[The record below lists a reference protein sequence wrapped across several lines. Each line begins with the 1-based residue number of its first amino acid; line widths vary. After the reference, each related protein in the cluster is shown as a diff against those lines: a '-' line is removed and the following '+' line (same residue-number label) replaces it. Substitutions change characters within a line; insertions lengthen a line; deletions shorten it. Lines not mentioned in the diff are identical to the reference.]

1 MMTQSNRTE
10 HDAKIQELKERF
22 ERDGYAV
29 LIEPRGLDLPFDL
42 GNYVPDLV
50 ARKPDGGLIVEVK
63 TANARTSIERYQS
76 LAHTV
81 QQHAGWRFVLVTV
94 DDLNVPASL
103 QETVS
108 WGELEAKL
116 GTIRLLIDNG
126 NAEPA
131 ILYLWS
137 VFEAAMRKLA
147 ITVAMP
153 IERLPATKLMNQLY
167 TVGYIAI
174 DDFKTAKKFL
184 TMRNGITHG
193 FGTPPDVPVLESFLR
208 AVTGLIREWK
218 NECADKKTL
227 DD

>member
-1 MMTQSNRTE
+1 MTTQSNHSAHE
-10 HDAKIQELKERF
+10 AKIQELKERF

-29 LIEPRGLDLPFDL
+29 LIEPRRQDIPFDL

-50 ARKPDGGLIVEVK
+50 ARKRDGGLIVEVK
-63 TANARTSIERYQS
+63 TVNARTSIERYQS

-81 QQHAGWRFVLVTV
+81 QQHDGWRFVLVTV
-94 DDLNVPASL
+94 DDLNVPVSL
-103 QETVS
+103 QETVG

-147 ITVAMP
+147 ITTAMP

-167 TVGYIAI
+167 TAGYIAV
-174 DDFKTAKKFL
+174 DDFQIAKKFL

-193 FGTPPDVPVLESFLR
+193 FGTPPDVPLAESFLR
-208 AVTGLIREWK
+208 AVAGLIREWTK
-218 NECADKKTL
+218 EGADYETL